1 MRLTHHLGHTV
12 HDFRYGARTLRK
24 HPCFSV
30 IVVLTLALGIGI
42 NTAVFSLVHGILLE
56 PLPYAHSEE
65 LVMIGKGS
73 LTKAILV
80 GLRNRLT
87 QTEVATASIAKAFT
101 LTGNGHAA
109 RLSGIEVSSNMF
121 SMLRVTPALGRTF
134 GQDNEGPGRDHV
146 VMLSYSLW

>member
-65 LVMIGKGS
+65 LVMIGKSS

-101 LTGNGHAA
+101 LTGNGQAA
-109 RLSGIEVSSNMF
+109 RLSGNRGFLQHVF
-121 SMLRVTPALGRTF
+121 HAAGH
-134 GQDNEGPGRDHV
+134 PGAGTHV
-146 VMLSYSLW
+146 WPG